1 MNEKQ
6 EQNQNLKMVE
16 NALGRHVPT
25 EIPGL
30 GKFEPYVA
38 PFAYLHRELFAP
50 AREKSRLIRP
60 KEPRHDKVTDDIR
73 KAVERSGLEN
83 GMTISFHHHLRN
95 GDAVIPTIL
104 KTLWEMGF
112 QNLSLAPSSL
122 PDSHDMVADYFRNG
136 LVSRLFSSGARGE
149 VGKAISR
156 GELEIPVLLR
166 SHGGRARAVE
176 QGDLPIDVAFL
187 AAPLCDKYGN
197 MTGSGGR
204 SACGSLGYAQV
215 DARYARHVIAV
226 TDDLA
231 DYPLRPRIS
240 VPQYLVD
247 QVLVVD
253 SIGDPSRIATGA
265 ARISRNPVDLCIAR
279 NAFDLIAASG
289 LLTDGC
295 SFQVGAGGASLAVAA
310 YVKDYMAE
318 NHVKGGFGLGGMSGY
333 MIEMLEQGY
342 FEAMF
347 DVQSFDKSVTDSMTR
362 NANHME
368 IDVSCYA
375 NPFNKGCVAHNL
387 DIVVLAALDIDV
399 DFNVNIQTGHD
410 GVLRGAIG
418 GHPDTSAGAKL
429 AVIVAPSFRGGVPT
443 VKESVTTI
451 CTPGETVDAFVTE
464 RGICINPRR
473 EDLLESARAA
483 RLPIKDIRELK
494 EEVEKLTGVPDLPEF
509 DRNRVVAV
517 VENRDGTLLDS
528 VYRVKSEK

>member
-1 MNEKQ
+1 MSCG
-6 EQNQNLKMVE
+6 QNLKMVK
-16 NALGRHVPT
+16 NALGRDVPA
-25 EIPGL
+25 EIPEL
-30 GKFEPYVA
+30 GKFEPYVS
-38 PFAYLHRELFAP
+38 PFAYLERAISSPPRERENRPQAP
-50 AREKSRLIRP
+50 RN
-60 KEPRHDKVTDDIR
+60 DKVTRDIR

-95 GDAVIPTIL
+95 GDTVVPLIL
-104 KTLWEMGF
+104 KTLSEMGF
-112 QNLSLAPSSL
+112 RDLTLAPSSL
-122 PDSHDMVADYFRNG
+122 PDSHDMVADFFRNG

-149 VGKAISR
+149 VGRAVSS
-156 GELEIPVLLR
+156 GELDIPVVLR

-176 QGDLPIDVAFL
+176 QGDIVIDVAFL

-215 DARYARHVIAV
+215 DAHHARHVIAV
-226 TDDLA
+226 TDELT

-240 VPQYLVD
+240 VPQHLVD

-253 SIGDPSRIATGA
+253 SIGDPSKIATGA
-265 ARISRNPVDLCIAR
+265 ARISRNPVDLRVAR

-289 LLTDGC
+289 LLTNGC

-310 YVKDYMAE
+310 FVKDYMAE
-318 NHVKGGFGLGGMSGY
+318 NHIKGGFGLGGMSGY

-347 DVQSFDKSVTDSMTR
+347 DVQSFDSAVTSSMTR

-368 IDVSCYA
+368 IDASCYA
-375 NPFNKGCVAHNL
+375 NPFNKGCVVHNL

-399 DFNVNIQTGHD
+399 NFNVDIQTGHD
-410 GVLRGAIG
+410 GTLRGAIG
-418 GHPDTSAGAKL
+418 GHPDTAAGAKL
-429 AVIVAPSFRGGVPT
+429 SVVVAPSFRGGVPT
-443 VKESVTTI
+443 VKENVTTI
-451 CTPGETVDAFVTE
+451 CTPGETIDAFATE
-464 RGICINPRR
+464 RGICVNPRR
-473 EDLLESARAA
+473 EDLLERARAA
-483 RLPIKDIRELK
+483 RLPVRDIRELK
-494 EEVEKLTGVPDLPEF
+494 DEVERLTGVPDRPEF

-528 VYRVKSEK
+528 VYKRL